1 MNEYRIAIH
10 IRMIIPFRSRKYAA
24 NWNRE
29 QQFSA
34 PHSQAQ
40 RDPTKKLSYKHSI
53 SYAVARLRSD
63 ILTDRR
69 PHTPISLYQNI
80 AGHMPYMIFT
90 SRQRQTTNKS
100 THSNKSFSCNKYQRN
115 IMVQTA
121 DGQHFVSVGCL
132 HRKKKYAAAKYS
144 FLTSINCMLWL
155 LLLRYTCIILY
166 FVCDDWY
173 VCVSQETGD
182 WPQPFKWVVCPFNEH
197 MLIIIVF

>member
-69 PHTPISLYQNI
+69 PHTPISFYQNI

-90 SRQRQTTNKS
+90 SRQRQTTNNS

-132 HRKKKYAAAKYS
+132 HRKKNMLLQNIHFSLPSIVCYDYCCFDIRVLYCISCVMTDMYVCLKRLEIDRSPLNGSYVH
-144 FLTSINCMLWL
+144 LTSIC
-155 LLLRYTCIILY
+155 
-166 FVCDDWY
+166 
-173 VCVSQETGD
+173 
-182 WPQPFKWVVCPFNEH
+182 
-197 MLIIIVF
+197 